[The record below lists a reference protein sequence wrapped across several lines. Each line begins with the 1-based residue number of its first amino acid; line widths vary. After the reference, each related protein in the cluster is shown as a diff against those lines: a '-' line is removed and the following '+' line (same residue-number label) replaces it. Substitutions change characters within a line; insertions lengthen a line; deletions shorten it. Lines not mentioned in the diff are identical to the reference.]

1 MESIIEESIKEKID
15 IKTLD
20 IGAAHFVE
28 VDFLEDYKMAKK
40 LFSKFPPTILGLLCV
55 VLRV

>member
-40 LFSKFPPTILGLLCV
+40 LFSKFPPTTY
-55 VLRV
+55 